1 MGRFRSPGIRL
12 GAQCGDETI
21 PGGGDLMVG
30 GDDRGNGVEVTGG
43 ELIGHGQYPG
53 IRASTHGT
61 DVPCTSWRGQS
72 RWSREPRHGM
82 KSTLRTSPESLAGRR
97 P

>member
-30 GDDRGNGVEVTGG
+30 GDDRGDGVEVTGG
-43 ELIGHGQYPG
+43 ELVGHGA
-53 IRASTHGT
+53 R
-61 DVPCTSWRGQS
+61 
-72 RWSREPRHGM
+72 
-82 KSTLRTSPESLAGRR
+82 
-97 P
+97 